1 MQWPKRMRQATQRV
15 AHPDDSPSTIFGQA
29 TSQRAHPWDSQ
40 RRHLLHFPQTWRIS
54 PPDAQRRETR
64 RRNRAAAGFVA
75 CKRCPGRLS
84 NSVVGATSISLLI
97 YCAQNLANPD
107 HRTKAR
113 LILGAN
119 CEGLWNAACQLYH
132 RPHLEAVTRL
142 ASSHVPA
149 SRHVQRWRGAR
160 AHVPRRG
167 GNCRRRQRAC
177 RACPGRCSGQ
187 HRYMQRWAVE
197 RLIPRRRAVGVPPL
211 PAAHR
216 VTLVPPAHVPCS

>member
-1 MQWPKRMRQATQRV
+1 MTHLPPFLARPQASGHILGILSAATCCTSPRHGES
-15 AHPDDSPSTIFGQA
+15 AHQTPNVGKHAAETGQ
-29 TSQRAHPWDSQ
+29 P
-40 RRHLLHFPQTWRIS
+40 
-54 PPDAQRRETR
+54 
-64 RRNRAAAGFVA
+64 GFVA

-132 RPHLEAVTRL
+132 RPHLEAVPRL

-149 SRHVQRWRGAR
+149 SGHVQRWRGAR

-177 RACPGRCSGQ
+177 RACPGRRSGQ
-187 HRYMQRWAVE
+187 HRYRQRWAVE
-197 RLIPRRRAVGVPPL
+197 WLIPRRRAVRVPPL